1 MSINVKKP
9 YVITLNAKYKPLI
22 QNDSRYFVVTGG
34 RGSGK
39 SYAVN
44 LMALFLTFE
53 NEQNILF
60 TRYTMTS
67 AYTSIIPEF
76 VDKIEELGLEEYFDI
91 NRTEITNRVTGN
103 RIYFKGLKTG
113 SGNQTAALKSLA
125 NITTWICDES
135 EEIPDNELFTK
146 IDYSI
151 RAKDIQNRVILV
163 LNPATKE
170 HWIYKRFFQEAGV
183 NSGSNTTEG
192 DTTYI
197 HTTYLD
203 NIDNLGESFLA
214 SMDTMKERRP
224 SEYEHTILGG
234 WREKAEGVIFTNWR
248 IGEYES
254 QGIDVLG
261 ADFGYSTDPS
271 TLLSTSIDKA
281 NKRIYIKELLN
292 KPNMNTSQLGEFFKL
307 KAGRNTIVGDSAEP
321 RLIAELKRY
330 CNIVPTIK
338 GQGSVNYGIALLQD
352 YELIVTPESTNIIKE
367 LNNYQ
372 WSDTKAETP
381 LQNGFD
387 HQLDALRYAVS
398 YQLANPHK
406 GQYYIG

>member
-1 MSINVKKP
+1 
-9 YVITLNAKYKPLI
+9 VITLNDKYKPLI
-22 QNDSRYFVVTGG
+22 QDPSRYFVLTGG

-39 SYAVN
+39 SYSVN

-53 NEQNILF
+53 KEQNILF

-76 VDKIEELGLEEYFDI
+76 TDKIEELGLEEYFDV
-91 NRTEITNRVTGN
+91 NRTEITNKVTGN

-125 NITTWICDES
+125 NITTWICDEA
-135 EEIPDNELFTK
+135 EEIPDNNLFTK

-183 NSGSNTTEG
+183 NASTNATVA

-203 NIDNLGESFLA
+203 NIDNLGDSFLQ
-214 SMDTMKERRP
+214 SMEAMKERRP
-224 SEYEHTILGG
+224 SEYNHTILGG
-234 WREKAEGVIFTNWR
+234 WREKAEGVIFTNWS
-248 IGEYES
+248 IGEYKS
-254 QGIDVLG
+254 QGIDVFG

-281 NKRIYIKELLN
+281 NKRIYIKEHLN
-292 KPNMNTSQLGEFFKL
+292 KPNMNTSQLGAIFSQV
-307 KAGRNTIVGDSAEP
+307 AGRNVIVGDSAEP
-321 RLIAELKRY
+321 RLISELKRY

-372 WSDTKAETP
+372 WSDTKAEAP

-398 YQLANPHK
+398 YQLANPSRGK
-406 GQYYIG
+406 YYIG

>member
-1 MSINVKKP
+1 MIE
-9 YVITLNAKYKPLI
+9 LNPKYKPLL
-22 QNDSRYFVVTGG
+22 DSPSRYFVVTGG

-39 SYAVN
+39 SYSVN
-44 LMALFLTFE
+44 LMALLLTFE
-53 NEQNILF
+53 PNQNILF

-76 VDKIEELGLEEYFDI
+76 RDKIEQLELEEYFDI
-91 NRTEITNRVTGN
+91 NRTEITNRLTGN
-103 RIYFKGLKTG
+103 IIYFKGLKTG
-113 SGNQTAALKSLA
+113 SGNQTAALKSLS
-125 NITTWICDES
+125 NITTWICDEA

-151 RAKDIQNRVILV
+151 RSKETQNRVIMV

-170 HWIYKRFFQEAGV
+170 HWIYQRFFQEAGI
-183 NSGSNTTEG
+183 NGGANEIQG

-203 NIDNLGESFLA
+203 NIENLGESFLV
-214 SMDTMKERRP
+214 SMDVMKERRP
-224 SEYEHTILGG
+224 SEYNHTILGG
-234 WREKAEGVIFTNWR
+234 WREKAEGVIFTDWS
-248 IGEYES
+248 IGQYVS
-254 QGIDVLG
+254 QGLDVFG
-261 ADFGYSTDPS
+261 ADFGFSTDPS

-281 NKRIYIKELLN
+281 NKRIYVKEYLN
-292 KPNMNTSQLGEFFKL
+292 KPNMNTSQLGVVFSQS
-307 KAGRNTIVGDSAEP
+307 AGRSTIVGDSAEP
-321 RLIAELKRY
+321 RLISELKRY

-352 YELIVTPESTNIIKE
+352 YHLVIDPQSTNIIKE

-372 WSDTKAETP
+372 WSDKKSETP

-398 YQLANPHK
+398 YQLANPNK
-406 GQYYIG
+406 GKYYID

>member
-1 MSINVKKP
+1 MIE
-9 YVITLNAKYKPLI
+9 LNPKYKPLL
-22 QNDSRYFVVTGG
+22 DSPSRYFVVTGG

-39 SYAVN
+39 SYSVN
-44 LMALFLTFE
+44 LMALLLTFE
-53 NEQNILF
+53 PNQNILF

-76 VDKIEELGLEEYFDI
+76 RDKIEQLELEEYFDI
-91 NRTEITNRVTGN
+91 NRAEITNKLTGN
-103 RIYFKGLKTG
+103 VIYFKGLKTG
-113 SGNQTAALKSLA
+113 SGNQTAALKSLS
-125 NITTWICDES
+125 NITTWICDEA

-151 RAKDIQNRVILV
+151 RSKDTQNRVIMV

-170 HWIYKRFFQEAGV
+170 HWIYQRFFQEAGI
-183 NSGSNTTEG
+183 NGGSNEIKG

-203 NIDNLGESFLA
+203 NIENLGESFLA
-214 SMDTMKERRP
+214 SMDVMKERRP
-224 SEYEHTILGG
+224 SEYNHTILGG
-234 WREKAEGVIFTNWR
+234 WREKAEGVIFTDWS
-248 IGEYES
+248 IGKYVS
-254 QGIDVLG
+254 QGLDVFG
-261 ADFGYSTDPS
+261 ADFGFSTDPS

-281 NKRIYIKELLN
+281 NKRIYVKEYLN
-292 KPNMNTSQLGEFFKL
+292 KPNMNTSQLGVVFSQS
-307 KAGRNTIVGDSAEP
+307 AGRSTIVGDSAEP
-321 RLIAELKRY
+321 RLISELKRY

-352 YELIVTPESTNIIKE
+352 YHLVIDPNSTNIIKE

-372 WSDTKAETP
+372 WSDKKSETP

-398 YQLANPHK
+398 YQLANPNK
-406 GQYYIG
+406 GKYYIG

>member
-1 MSINVKKP
+1 MIE
-9 YVITLNAKYKPLI
+9 LNPKYKPLLTSP
-22 QNDSRYFVVTGG
+22 SRYFVVTGG

-39 SYAVN
+39 SYSVN
-44 LMALFLTFE
+44 LMALLLTFE
-53 NEQNILF
+53 PNQNILF

-76 VDKIEELGLEEYFDI
+76 RDKIEQLELDEYFDI
-91 NRTEITNRVTGN
+91 NRTEITNRLTGN
-103 RIYFKGLKTG
+103 IIYFKGLKTG
-113 SGNQTAALKSLA
+113 SGNQTAALKSLS
-125 NITTWICDES
+125 NITTWICDEA

-151 RAKDIQNRVILV
+151 RSKETQNRVIMV

-170 HWIYKRFFQEAGV
+170 HWIYQRFFQEAGV
-183 NSGSNTTEG
+183 NGGANEVK
-192 DTTYI
+192 DNTTYI

-203 NIDNLGESFLA
+203 NIENLGESFLA
-214 SMDTMKERRP
+214 SMDVMKERRP
-224 SEYEHTILGG
+224 AEYNHTILGG
-234 WREKAEGVIFTNWR
+234 WREKAEGVIFTDWS
-248 IGEYES
+248 IGQYVS
-254 QGIDVLG
+254 QGVDVFG
-261 ADFGYSTDPS
+261 ADFGFSTDPS

-281 NKRIYIKELLN
+281 NKRIYVKEYLN
-292 KPNMNTSQLGEFFKL
+292 KPNLNTSQLGVIFSQS
-307 KAGRNTIVGDSAEP
+307 AGRNLIIGDSAEP
-321 RLIAELKRY
+321 RLLSELKRY
-330 CNIVPTIK
+330 CNIKPTIK

-352 YELIVTPESTNIIKE
+352 YHLIIDPQSTNIIKE

-372 WSDTKAETP
+372 WSDKKSETP

-406 GQYYIG
+406 NKYYID

>member
-1 MSINVKKP
+1 MIE
-9 YVITLNAKYKPLI
+9 LNPKYKPLL
-22 QNDSRYFVVTGG
+22 DSPSRYFVVTGG

-39 SYAVN
+39 SYSVN
-44 LMALFLTFE
+44 LMALLLTFE
-53 NEQNILF
+53 PNQNILF

-76 VDKIEELGLEEYFDI
+76 RDKIEQLELDEYFDI
-91 NRTEITNRVTGN
+91 NRTEITNRLTGN
-103 RIYFKGLKTG
+103 IIYFKGLKTG
-113 SGNQTAALKSLA
+113 SGNQTAALKSLS
-125 NITTWICDES
+125 NITTWICDEA

-151 RAKDIQNRVILV
+151 RSKETQNRVIMV

-170 HWIYKRFFQEAGV
+170 HWIYQRFFQEAGV
-183 NSGSNTTEG
+183 NGGANQVK
-192 DTTYI
+192 DNTTYI

-203 NIDNLGESFLA
+203 NIENLGESFLA
-214 SMDTMKERRP
+214 SMDVMKERRP
-224 SEYEHTILGG
+224 SEYNHTILGG
-234 WREKAEGVIFTNWR
+234 WREKAEGVIFTDWS
-248 IGEYES
+248 IGQYVS
-254 QGIDVLG
+254 QGLDVFG
-261 ADFGYSTDPS
+261 ADFGFSTDPS

-281 NKRIYIKELLN
+281 NKRIYVKEYLN
-292 KPNMNTSQLGEFFKL
+292 KPNMNTSQLGVVFSQS
-307 KAGRNTIVGDSAEP
+307 AGRSTIVGDSAEP
-321 RLIAELKRY
+321 RLISELKRY

-352 YELIVTPESTNIIKE
+352 YHLVIDPNSTNIIKE

-372 WSDTKAETP
+372 WSDKKSETP

-398 YQLANPHK
+398 YQLANPNK
-406 GQYYIG
+406 GKYYID

>member
-1 MSINVKKP
+1 
-9 YVITLNAKYKPLI
+9 VIELNPKYKPLLA
-22 QNDSRYFVVTGG
+22 DSSRYFVVTGG

-39 SYAVN
+39 SYSVN
-44 LMALFLTFE
+44 LMALLLTFE
-53 NEQNILF
+53 PNQNILF

-76 VDKIEELGLEEYFDI
+76 REKIETLGLEEYFNV
-91 NRTEITNRVTGN
+91 NRSDITNKLTGN
-103 RIYFKGLKTG
+103 IIYFKGLKTG

-125 NITTWICDES
+125 NITTWICDEA

-151 RAKDIQNRVILV
+151 RSKETQNRVIMV

-170 HWIYKRFFQEAGV
+170 HWIYKRFFEDASV
-183 NSGSNTTEG
+183 NGGTNETK
-192 DTTYI
+192 DNTTYI

-203 NIDNLGESFLA
+203 NIENLGESFLQ
-214 SMDTMKERRP
+214 SMEVMKQRRP
-224 SEYEHTILGG
+224 SEYNHTILGG
-234 WREKAEGVIFTNWR
+234 WREKAEGVIFTDWS
-248 IGEYES
+248 IGSYIS
-254 QGIDVLG
+254 QGIDVFG
-261 ADFGYSTDPS
+261 ADFGFSTDPS

-281 NKRIYIKELLN
+281 NKRIYVKEYLN
-292 KPNMNTSQLGEFFKL
+292 KPSLNTSQLGVIFSQS
-307 KAGRNTIVGDSAEP
+307 AGRNLIIGDSAEP
-321 RLIAELKRY
+321 RLLSELKRY
-330 CNIVPTIK
+330 CNIKPTIK

-352 YELIVTPESTNIIKE
+352 YHLIIDHSSTNIIKE

-372 WSDTKAETP
+372 WSDTKSETP

-398 YQLANPHK
+398 YQLANPNAGK
-406 GQYYIG
+406 YYIG

>member
-1 MSINVKKP
+1 MIDP
-9 YVITLNAKYKPLI
+9 
-22 QNDSRYFVVTGG
+22 SRYFVVTGG

-39 SYAVN
+39 SYTVN
-44 LMALFLTFE
+44 LMALLLTYEE
-53 NEQNILF
+53 NQNILF

-76 VDKIEELGLEEYFDI
+76 RDKIETLGLTDHFEI
-91 NRTEITNRVTGN
+91 NRTEITNKITGN
-103 RIYFKGLKTG
+103 MIYFKGLKTG
-113 SGNQTAALKSLA
+113 SGNQTAALKSLS
-125 NITTWICDES
+125 NITTWICDEA

-151 RAKDIQNRVILV
+151 RSKETQNRVVMV

-170 HWIYKRFFQEAGV
+170 HWIYQRFFQEAGV
-183 NSGSNTTEG
+183 NGGVNLTQG

-203 NIDNLGESFLA
+203 NKEHLGESFLA
-214 SMDTMKERRP
+214 SMDVMKQRRP
-224 SEYEHTILGG
+224 SEYNHTILGG
-234 WREKAEGVIFTNWR
+234 WREKAEGVIFTDWS
-248 IGEYES
+248 IGEYQS
-254 QGIDVLG
+254 QGIDVFG
-261 ADFGYSTDPS
+261 ADFGFSTDPS

-281 NKRIYIKELLN
+281 NKRIYVKEYLN
-292 KPNMNTSQLGEFFKL
+292 KPNMNTSQLGVLFSKS
-307 KAGRNTIVGDSAEP
+307 AGRSTIVGDSAEP
-321 RLIAELKRY
+321 RLISELKRY

-352 YELIVTPESTNIIKE
+352 YHLIIDPQSTNIIKE

-372 WSDTKAETP
+372 WSDKKAETP

-398 YQLANPHK
+398 YQLANPNR
-406 GQYYIG
+406 GNYYIG

>member
-1 MSINVKKP
+1 M
-9 YVITLNAKYKPLI
+9 ITLHGKYKPLI
-22 QNDSRYFVVTGG
+22 QDPSRYFVLTGG

-39 SYAVN
+39 SYSVN

-53 NEQNILF
+53 KEQNILF

-76 VDKIEELGLEEYFDI
+76 TDKIEALGLEEYFEV
-91 NRTEITNRVTGN
+91 NRAEITNRVTGN

-125 NITTWICDES
+125 NITTWICDEA

-183 NSGSNTTEG
+183 NSGVNITEG

-203 NIDNLGESFLA
+203 NIENLGESFLA
-214 SMDTMKERRP
+214 SMELMRERRP

-248 IGEYES
+248 IGQYES
-254 QGIDVLG
+254 QGIDVYG
-261 ADFGYSTDPS
+261 ADFGFSTDAS
-271 TLLSTSIDKA
+271 TLVATSIDKA
-281 NKRIYIKELLN
+281 NKRIYIKEHLN
-292 KPNMNTSQLGEFFKL
+292 KPNLNTSQLGAIFSQV
-307 KAGRNTIVGDSAEP
+307 AGRATIVGDSAEP
-321 RLIAELKRY
+321 RLISELKRY
-330 CNIVPTIK
+330 CNITPTIK

-352 YELIVTPESTNIIKE
+352 YELIIDPNSTNVIKE

-387 HQLDALRYAVS
+387 HQIDAIRYAVS
-398 YQLANPHK
+398 YQLANPNK
-406 GQYYIG
+406 GKYFIG

>member
-1 MSINVKKP
+1 
-9 YVITLNAKYKPLI
+9 VITLNSKYKPLI
-22 QNDSRYFVVTGG
+22 KDPSRYFVLTGG

-39 SYAVN
+39 SYSVN

-53 NEQNILF
+53 KEQNILF

-76 VDKIEELGLEEYFDI
+76 TDKIEALGLEEYFEV

-125 NITTWICDES
+125 NITTWICDEA

-151 RAKDIQNRVILV
+151 RAKDVQNRVILV

-183 NSGSNTTEG
+183 NSGANITEG

-197 HTTYLD
+197 HTTYID
-203 NIDNLGESFLA
+203 NIEHLGESFLA
-214 SMDTMKERRP
+214 SMELMKERRP

-248 IGEYES
+248 IGQYQS
-254 QGIDVLG
+254 QGIDVYG

-271 TLLSTSIDKA
+271 TLVATSIDKA
-281 NKRIYIKELLN
+281 NKRIYIKEHLN
-292 KPNMNTSQLGEFFKL
+292 KPNMNTSQLGVIFSQV
-307 KAGRNTIVGDSAEP
+307 AGRDTIVGDSAEP
-321 RLIAELKRY
+321 RLISELKRH
-330 CNIVPTIK
+330 CNITPTIK

-352 YELIVTPESTNIIKE
+352 YELIIDPNSTNVIKE

-387 HQLDALRYAVS
+387 HQIDAIRYAVS
-398 YQLANPHK
+398 YQLANPNK
-406 GQYYIG
+406 GKYFIG

>member
-1 MSINVKKP
+1 MIE
-9 YVITLNAKYKPLI
+9 LNSKYKPLI
-22 QNDSRYFVVTGG
+22 QDESRYFILTGG

-39 SYAVN
+39 SYTVN
-44 LMALFLTFE
+44 LVALLLTYE
-53 NEQNILF
+53 PNQNILF

-76 VDKIEELGLEEYFDI
+76 RDKIEQLGLQEHFEI
-91 NRTEITNRVTGN
+91 NRTEITNKLTGN
-103 RIYFKGLKTG
+103 IIYFKGLKTG
-113 SGNQTAALKSLA
+113 SGNQTAALKSLS
-125 NITTWICDES
+125 NITTWICDEA

-151 RAKDIQNRVILV
+151 RAKDIHNRVILV

-170 HWIYKRFFQEAGV
+170 HWIYKRFFEEAGV
-183 NSGSNTTEG
+183 NGG
-192 DTTYI
+192 DNITKADSTYI

-203 NIDNLGESFLA
+203 NIDNLGDSFLA
-214 SMDTMKERRP
+214 SMDKLKDRRP
-224 SEYEHTILGG
+224 SEYNHTVLGG
-234 WREKAEGVIFTNWR
+234 WREKAEGVIFTDWS
-248 IGEYES
+248 IGDYRS

-261 ADFGYSTDPS
+261 ADFGFSTDPS

-281 NKRIYIKELLN
+281 NKRIYVKELLN
-292 KPNMNTSQLGEFFKL
+292 RPNMNTSQLGEFFKS
-307 KAGRNTIVGDSAEP
+307 KAGRSTIVGDSAEP
-321 RLIAELKRY
+321 RLISELKRY

-352 YELIVTPESTNIIKE
+352 YHLVISPESTNIIKE

-372 WSDTKAETP
+372 WSDKKAETP

-387 HQLDALRYAVS
+387 HQIDALRYAVS
-398 YQLANPHK
+398 YQLANPNK
-406 GQYYIG
+406 GKYYIG

>member
-1 MSINVKKP
+1 M
-9 YVITLNAKYKPLI
+9 ITLNDKYKPLI
-22 QNDSRYFVVTGG
+22 QDPSRYFVLTGG

-39 SYAVN
+39 SYSVN

-53 NEQNILF
+53 KDQNILF

-76 VDKIEELGLEEYFDI
+76 TDKIEELGLEEYFDV

-125 NITTWICDES
+125 NITTWICDEA
-135 EEIPDNELFTK
+135 EEIPDNNLFTK

-183 NSGSNTTEG
+183 NASTNATVA

-203 NIDNLGESFLA
+203 NIDNLGESFLQ
-214 SMDTMKERRP
+214 SMEVMKERRP
-224 SEYEHTILGG
+224 SEYNHTILGG
-234 WREKAEGVIFTNWR
+234 WREKAEGVIFTNWS
-248 IGEYES
+248 IGDYKS

-281 NKRIYIKELLN
+281 NKRIYIKEHLN
-292 KPNMNTSQLGEFFKL
+292 KPNMNTSQLGAIFSQV
-307 KAGRNTIVGDSAEP
+307 AGRNVIVGDSAEP
-321 RLIAELKRY
+321 RLISELKRY

-372 WSDTKAETP
+372 WSDTKAEAP

-398 YQLANPHK
+398 YQLANPNK
-406 GQYYIG
+406 GKYFIG

>member
-1 MSINVKKP
+1 
-9 YVITLNAKYKPLI
+9 VIELNPKYKPLLL
-22 QNDSRYFVVTGG
+22 DSSRYFVVTGG

-39 SYAVN
+39 SYSVN
-44 LMALFLTFE
+44 LMALLLTFE
-53 NEQNILF
+53 PNQNILF

-76 VDKIEELGLEEYFDI
+76 REKIETLGLEEYFNI
-91 NRTEITNRVTGN
+91 NRADITNKLTGN
-103 RIYFKGLKTG
+103 IIYFKGLKTG

-125 NITTWICDES
+125 NITTWICDEA

-151 RAKDIQNRVILV
+151 RSKETQNRVIMV

-170 HWIYKRFFQEAGV
+170 HWIYKRFFQEAGI
-183 NSGSNTTEG
+183 NGGTNETK
-192 DTTYI
+192 DNTTYI

-203 NIDNLGESFLA
+203 NIENLGESFLE
-214 SMDTMKERRP
+214 SMEVMKQRRP
-224 SEYEHTILGG
+224 REYDHTILGG
-234 WREKAEGVIFTNWR
+234 WREKAEGVIFTDWS
-248 IGEYES
+248 IGEYVS
-254 QGIDVLG
+254 QGIDVFG
-261 ADFGYSTDPS
+261 ADFGFSTDPS

-281 NKRIYIKELLN
+281 NKRIYVKEYLN
-292 KPNMNTSQLGEFFKL
+292 KPNLNTSQLGVIFSQSAK
-307 KAGRNTIVGDSAEP
+307 RNLIIGDSAEP
-321 RLIAELKRY
+321 RLLSELKRY
-330 CNIVPTIK
+330 CNIKPTIK

-352 YELIVTPESTNIIKE
+352 YHLIIDPSSTNIIKE

-372 WSDTKAETP
+372 WSDTKSETP

-398 YQLANPHK
+398 YQLANPNSGK
-406 GQYYIG
+406 YYIG

>member
-1 MSINVKKP
+1 
-9 YVITLNAKYKPLI
+9 VIELNPKYKPLLA
-22 QNDSRYFVVTGG
+22 DSSRYFVVTGG

-39 SYAVN
+39 SYSVN
-44 LMALFLTFE
+44 LMALLLTFE
-53 NEQNILF
+53 PNQNILF

-76 VDKIEELGLEEYFDI
+76 REKIETLGLEEYFNV
-91 NRTEITNRVTGN
+91 NRSDITNKLTGN
-103 RIYFKGLKTG
+103 IIYFKGLKTG

-125 NITTWICDES
+125 NITTWICDEA

-151 RAKDIQNRVILV
+151 RSKETQNRVIMV

-170 HWIYKRFFQEAGV
+170 HWIYKRFFEDASV
-183 NSGSNTTEG
+183 NGGTNETK
-192 DTTYI
+192 DNTTYI

-203 NIDNLGESFLA
+203 NIENLGESFLQ
-214 SMDTMKERRP
+214 SMEVMKQRRP
-224 SEYEHTILGG
+224 SEYNHTILGG
-234 WREKAEGVIFTNWR
+234 WREKAEGVIFTNWS
-248 IGEYES
+248 IGSYIS
-254 QGIDVLG
+254 QGIDVFG
-261 ADFGYSTDPS
+261 ADFGFSTDPS

-281 NKRIYIKELLN
+281 NKRIYVKEYLN
-292 KPNMNTSQLGEFFKL
+292 KPSLNTSQLGVIFSQS
-307 KAGRNTIVGDSAEP
+307 AGRNLIIGDSAEP
-321 RLIAELKRY
+321 RLLSELKRY
-330 CNIVPTIK
+330 CNIKPTIK

-352 YELIVTPESTNIIKE
+352 YHLIIDHSSTNIIKE

-372 WSDTKAETP
+372 WSDTKSETP

-398 YQLANPHK
+398 YQLSNPNAGK
-406 GQYYIG
+406 YYIG

>member
-1 MSINVKKP
+1 MIE
-9 YVITLNAKYKPLI
+9 LNPKYKPLL
-22 QNDSRYFVVTGG
+22 DSPSRYFVVTGG

-39 SYAVN
+39 SYSVN
-44 LMALFLTFE
+44 LMALLLTFE
-53 NEQNILF
+53 PNQNILF

-76 VDKIEELGLEEYFDI
+76 RDKIEQLELDEYFDI
-91 NRTEITNRVTGN
+91 NRTEITNRLTGN
-103 RIYFKGLKTG
+103 IIYFKGLKTG
-113 SGNQTAALKSLA
+113 SGNQTAALKSLS
-125 NITTWICDES
+125 NITTWICDEA

-151 RAKDIQNRVILV
+151 RSKETQNRVIMV

-170 HWIYKRFFQEAGV
+170 HWIYQRFFQEAGINGGANEV
-183 NSGSNTTEG
+183 KDN
-192 DTTYI
+192 TTYI

-203 NIDNLGESFLA
+203 NIENLGESFLA
-214 SMDTMKERRP
+214 SMDVMKERRP
-224 SEYEHTILGG
+224 SEYNHTILGG
-234 WREKAEGVIFTNWR
+234 WREKAEGVIFTDWS
-248 IGEYES
+248 IGQYVS
-254 QGIDVLG
+254 QGLDVFG
-261 ADFGYSTDPS
+261 ADFGFSTDPS

-281 NKRIYIKELLN
+281 NKRIYVKEYLN
-292 KPNMNTSQLGEFFKL
+292 KPNMNTSQLGVVFSQS
-307 KAGRNTIVGDSAEP
+307 AGRSTIVGDSAEP
-321 RLIAELKRY
+321 RLISELKRY

-352 YELIVTPESTNIIKE
+352 YHLVIDPNSTNIIKE

-372 WSDTKAETP
+372 WSDKKSETP

-398 YQLANPHK
+398 YQLANPNK
-406 GQYYIG
+406 GKYYID

>member
-1 MSINVKKP
+1 MIE
-9 YVITLNAKYKPLI
+9 LNPKYKPLLA
-22 QNDSRYFVVTGG
+22 DSSRYFVVTGG

-39 SYAVN
+39 SYSVN
-44 LMALFLTFE
+44 LMALLLTFE
-53 NEQNILF
+53 PNQNILF

-76 VDKIEELGLEEYFDI
+76 REKIETLGLDEYFNI
-91 NRTEITNRVTGN
+91 NRADITNKLTGN
-103 RIYFKGLKTG
+103 IIYFKGLKTG

-125 NITTWICDES
+125 NITTWICDEA

-151 RAKDIQNRVILV
+151 RSKETQNRVVMV

-183 NSGSNTTEG
+183 NGGTNETK
-192 DTTYI
+192 DNTTYI

-203 NIDNLGESFLA
+203 NIENLGESFLQ
-214 SMDTMKERRP
+214 SMDVMKQRRP
-224 SEYEHTILGG
+224 REYDHTILGG
-234 WREKAEGVIFTNWR
+234 WREKAEGVIFTDWS
-248 IGEYES
+248 IGEYVS
-254 QGIDVLG
+254 QGIDVFG
-261 ADFGYSTDPS
+261 ADFGFSTDPS

-281 NKRIYIKELLN
+281 NKRIYVKEYLN
-292 KPNMNTSQLGEFFKL
+292 KPSLNTSQLGVIFSQSAKRSL
-307 KAGRNTIVGDSAEP
+307 IIGDSAEP
-321 RLIAELKRY
+321 RLLSELKRY
-330 CNIVPTIK
+330 CNIKPTIK

-352 YELIVTPESTNIIKE
+352 YHLIIDPSSTNIIKE

-372 WSDTKAETP
+372 WSDTKSETP

-398 YQLANPHK
+398 YQLANPNSGK
-406 GQYYIG
+406 YYIG

>member
-1 MSINVKKP
+1 MIE
-9 YVITLNAKYKPLI
+9 LNPKYKPLL
-22 QNDSRYFVVTGG
+22 DSPSRYFVVTGG

-39 SYAVN
+39 SYSVN
-44 LMALFLTFE
+44 LMALLLTFE
-53 NEQNILF
+53 PNQNILF

-76 VDKIEELGLEEYFDI
+76 RDKIEQLELEEYFDI
-91 NRTEITNRVTGN
+91 NRTEITNRLTGN
-103 RIYFKGLKTG
+103 IIYFKGLKTG
-113 SGNQTAALKSLA
+113 SGNQTAALKSLS
-125 NITTWICDES
+125 NITTWICDEA

-151 RAKDIQNRVILV
+151 RSKETQNRVIMV

-170 HWIYKRFFQEAGV
+170 HWIYQRFFQEAGV
-183 NSGSNTTEG
+183 NGGANETK
-192 DTTYI
+192 DNTTYI

-203 NIDNLGESFLA
+203 NIENLGESFLA
-214 SMDTMKERRP
+214 SMDVMKERRP
-224 SEYEHTILGG
+224 SEYNHTILGG
-234 WREKAEGVIFTNWR
+234 WREKAEGVIFTDWS
-248 IGEYES
+248 IGQYIS
-254 QGIDVLG
+254 QGLDVFG
-261 ADFGYSTDPS
+261 ADFGFSTDPS

-281 NKRIYIKELLN
+281 NKRIYVKEYLN
-292 KPNMNTSQLGEFFKL
+292 KPNMNTSQLGVVFSQS
-307 KAGRNTIVGDSAEP
+307 AGRSTIVGDSAEP
-321 RLIAELKRY
+321 RLISELKRY

-352 YELIVTPESTNIIKE
+352 YHLVIDPSSTNIIKE

-372 WSDTKAETP
+372 WSDKKSETP

-398 YQLANPHK
+398 YQLANPNK
-406 GQYYIG
+406 GKYYID

>member
-1 MSINVKKP
+1 
-9 YVITLNAKYKPLI
+9 VIELNPKYKPLLA
-22 QNDSRYFVVTGG
+22 DSSRYFVVTGG

-39 SYAVN
+39 SYSVN
-44 LMALFLTFE
+44 LMALLLTFE
-53 NEQNILF
+53 PNQNILF

-76 VDKIEELGLEEYFDI
+76 REKIETLGLEEYFNV
-91 NRTEITNRVTGN
+91 NRSDITNKLTGN
-103 RIYFKGLKTG
+103 IIYFKGLKTG

-125 NITTWICDES
+125 NITTWICDEA

-151 RAKDIQNRVILV
+151 RSKETQNRVIMV

-170 HWIYKRFFQEAGV
+170 HWIYKRFFEDASV
-183 NSGSNTTEG
+183 NGGTNETK
-192 DTTYI
+192 DNTTYI

-203 NIDNLGESFLA
+203 NIENLGESFLQ
-214 SMDTMKERRP
+214 SMEVMKQRRP
-224 SEYEHTILGG
+224 SEYNHTILGG
-234 WREKAEGVIFTNWR
+234 WREKAEGVIFTDWS
-248 IGEYES
+248 IGSYIS
-254 QGIDVLG
+254 QGIDVFG
-261 ADFGYSTDPS
+261 ADFGFSTDPS

-281 NKRIYIKELLN
+281 NKRIYVKEYLN
-292 KPNMNTSQLGEFFKL
+292 KPSLNTSQLGVIFSQS
-307 KAGRNTIVGDSAEP
+307 AGRNLIIGDSAEP
-321 RLIAELKRY
+321 RLLSELKRY
-330 CNIVPTIK
+330 CNIKPTIK

-352 YELIVTPESTNIIKE
+352 YHLIIDHSSTNIIKE

-372 WSDTKAETP
+372 WSDTKSETP

-398 YQLANPHK
+398 YQLANPNSGK
-406 GQYYIG
+406 YYIG

>member
-1 MSINVKKP
+1 MIE
-9 YVITLNAKYKPLI
+9 LNSKYKPLI
-22 QNDSRYFVVTGG
+22 QDESRYFILTGG

-39 SYAVN
+39 SYTVN
-44 LMALFLTFE
+44 LVALLLTYE
-53 NEQNILF
+53 PNQNILF

-76 VDKIEELGLEEYFDI
+76 RDKIEQLGLQEHFEI
-91 NRTEITNRVTGN
+91 NRTEITNKLTGN
-103 RIYFKGLKTG
+103 IIYFKGLKTG
-113 SGNQTAALKSLA
+113 SGNQTAALKSLS
-125 NITTWICDES
+125 NITTWICDEA

-170 HWIYKRFFQEAGV
+170 HWIYKRFFEEAGV
-183 NSGSNTTEG
+183 NGG
-192 DTTYI
+192 DNITKADSTYI

-203 NIDNLGESFLA
+203 NIDNLGDSFLA
-214 SMDTMKERRP
+214 SMDKLKDRRP
-224 SEYEHTILGG
+224 SEYNHTVLGG
-234 WREKAEGVIFTNWR
+234 WREKAEGVIFTDWS
-248 IGEYES
+248 IGDYRS

-261 ADFGYSTDPS
+261 ADFGFSTDPS

-281 NKRIYIKELLN
+281 NKRIYVKELLN
-292 KPNMNTSQLGEFFKL
+292 RPNMNTSQLGEFFKS
-307 KAGRNTIVGDSAEP
+307 KAGRSTIVGDSAEP
-321 RLIAELKRY
+321 RLISELKRY

-352 YELIVTPESTNIIKE
+352 YHLIISPESTNIIKE

-372 WSDTKAETP
+372 WSDKKAETP

-387 HQLDALRYAVS
+387 HQIDALRYAVS
-398 YQLANPHK
+398 YQLANPNK
-406 GQYYIG
+406 GKYYIG

>member
-1 MSINVKKP
+1 
-9 YVITLNAKYKPLI
+9 VITLNDKYKPLI
-22 QNDSRYFVVTGG
+22 QDPSRYFVLTGG

-39 SYAVN
+39 SYSVN

-53 NEQNILF
+53 KEQNILF

-76 VDKIEELGLEEYFDI
+76 TDKIEELGLEEYFDV

-125 NITTWICDES
+125 NITTWICDEA
-135 EEIPDNELFTK
+135 EEIPDNNLFTK

-183 NSGSNTTEG
+183 NASTNATVA

-203 NIDNLGESFLA
+203 NIDNLGESFLQ
-214 SMDTMKERRP
+214 SMEVMKERRP
-224 SEYEHTILGG
+224 SEYNHTILGG
-234 WREKAEGVIFTNWR
+234 WREKAEGVIFTNWS
-248 IGEYES
+248 IGEYRS

-281 NKRIYIKELLN
+281 NKRIYIKEHLN
-292 KPNMNTSQLGEFFKL
+292 KPNMNTSQLGAIFSQV
-307 KAGRNTIVGDSAEP
+307 AGRNVIVGDSAEP
-321 RLIAELKRY
+321 RLISELKRY

-372 WSDTKAETP
+372 WSDTKAEAP

-398 YQLANPHK
+398 YQLANPNK
-406 GQYYIG
+406 GKYFIG

>member
-1 MSINVKKP
+1 
-9 YVITLNAKYKPLI
+9 VIELNPKYKPLL
-22 QNDSRYFVVTGG
+22 DSPSRYFVVTGG

-39 SYAVN
+39 SYSVN
-44 LMALFLTFE
+44 LMALLLTFE
-53 NEQNILF
+53 PNQNILF

-76 VDKIEELGLEEYFDI
+76 RDKIEQLELDEYFDI
-91 NRTEITNRVTGN
+91 NRTEITNRLTGN
-103 RIYFKGLKTG
+103 IIYFKGLKTG
-113 SGNQTAALKSLA
+113 SGNQTAALKSLS
-125 NITTWICDES
+125 NITTWICDEA

-151 RAKDIQNRVILV
+151 RSKETQNRVIMV

-170 HWIYKRFFQEAGV
+170 HWIYQRFFQEAGINGGANEV
-183 NSGSNTTEG
+183 KDN
-192 DTTYI
+192 TTYI

-203 NIDNLGESFLA
+203 NIENLGESFLA
-214 SMDTMKERRP
+214 SMDVMKERRP
-224 SEYEHTILGG
+224 SEYNHTILGG
-234 WREKAEGVIFTNWR
+234 WREKAEGVIFTDWS
-248 IGEYES
+248 IGQYVS
-254 QGIDVLG
+254 QGLDVFG
-261 ADFGYSTDPS
+261 ADFGFSTDPS

-281 NKRIYIKELLN
+281 NKRIYVKEYLN
-292 KPNMNTSQLGEFFKL
+292 KPNMNTSQLGVVFSQS
-307 KAGRNTIVGDSAEP
+307 AGRSTIVGDSAEP
-321 RLIAELKRY
+321 RLISELKRY

-352 YELIVTPESTNIIKE
+352 YHLVIDPNSTNIIKE

-372 WSDTKAETP
+372 WSDKKSETP

-398 YQLANPHK
+398 YQLANPNK
-406 GQYYIG
+406 GKYYID